1 MAITHP
7 ADLASNRDDYEI
19 RKIGFDDLRISL
31 RQGWEDFQAKRG
43 DLIFIGLIYPVVVL
57 FAILIA
63 SRGGLRPVQPCLGQR
78 LL

>member
-31 RQGWEDFQAKRG
+31 RQGWK
-43 DLIFIGLIYPVVVL
+43 IFRPSA
-57 FAILIA
+57 AIWC
-63 SRGGLRPVQPCLGQR
+63 SLG
-78 LL
+78 